1 MGEDAAAAGPDFS
14 QGVKLADIAEGAT
27 IGGRVGDEPVL
38 LSRIDGELFAIGG
51 ACTHYGGALAEG
63 LPSGGTVRCPLHH
76 ACFDLKTGEVLRAPA
91 LDPVDRWKVEI
102 DGDLAFVRE
111 KLPSPAPAELRA
123 TEVARVLIVGG
134 GAAGLACANELR
146 RLGYQGSVT
155 MLSADHDPP
164 CDRPNLSK
172 DYLAG
177 TAPEEWIPLR
187 TDDWYRDNRI
197 DLRLGVEVTAIDP
210 EGRTVQFASGE
221 RLPFDKL
228 LLATGAEPNRLS
240 SPGFDG
246 ENVFTLRSL
255 ADARAIVAAAGS
267 GKRAAV
273 IGSSFI
279 GLEAAA
285 SLRKRD
291 VEVEVIAPE
300 NVPFERV
307 LGAEL
312 GEFFQNLHQASGVRF
327 HLGRVAA
334 SYDGRTVTLSDGAKI
349 DADFVLVGIGV
360 RPRIGLAEAAGL
372 STGNGVLV
380 DQYLET
386 SASGIYAAG
395 DIAAYPEP
403 ISGDRARIEHWT
415 VAERQGQVAAANM
428 LGIRT
433 KFDSAPFF
441 WTEQYGVT
449 LRYVGHAAPADMV
462 KVDGDITGRN
472 ATVRYFEDGRQR
484 AAASLNRDREN
495 LEDELSL
502 ETAAGLDAV
511 AQ

>member
-63 LPSGGTVRCPLHH
+63 LASGGTVRCPLHH

-91 LDPVDRWKVEI
+91 LDPLDRWKVEI

-111 KLPSPAPAELRA
+111 KLASPAPAEPRA
-123 TEVARVLIVGG
+123 TEVARILIVGG

-210 EGRTVQFASGE
+210 EDCTVQFASGE
-221 RLPFDKL
+221 RLPFDRL

-240 SPGFDG
+240 SPGFHG

-255 ADARAIVAAAGS
+255 ADARAIVGAAGS

-285 SLRKRD
+285 SLRKRG

-300 NVPFERV
+300 NIPFERV

-372 STGNGVLV
+372 STDNGVLV

-449 LRYVGHAAPADMV
+449 LRYVGHATPADMV

-484 AAASLNRDREN
+484 AAASLNRDHEN
-495 LEDELSL
+495 LEDELAL
-502 ETAAGLDAV
+502 EKAV
-511 AQ
+511 ASAR

>member
-91 LDPVDRWKVEI
+91 LDPLDRWKVEI

-111 KLPSPAPAELRA
+111 KLASPAPAEPRA
-123 TEVARVLIVGG
+123 TEVARILIVGG

-210 EGRTVQFASGE
+210 EDCTVQFASGE
-221 RLPFDKL
+221 RLPFDRL

-240 SPGFDG
+240 SPGFHG

-255 ADARAIVAAAGS
+255 ADARAIVGAAGS

-285 SLRKRD
+285 SLRKRG

-300 NVPFERV
+300 NIPFERV

-372 STGNGVLV
+372 STDNGVLV

-449 LRYVGHAAPADMV
+449 LRYVGHATPADMV

-484 AAASLNRDREN
+484 AAASLNRDHEN
-495 LEDELSL
+495 LEDELAL
-502 ETAAGLDAV
+502 EKAV
-511 AQ
+511 ASAR

>member
-1 MGEDAAAAGPDFS
+1 
-14 QGVKLADIAEGAT
+14 
-27 IGGRVGDEPVL
+27 
-38 LSRIDGELFAIGG
+38 
-51 ACTHYGGALAEG
+51 
-63 LPSGGTVRCPLHH
+63 
-76 ACFDLKTGEVLRAPA
+76 
-91 LDPVDRWKVEI
+91 
-102 DGDLAFVRE
+102 
-111 KLPSPAPAELRA
+111 
-123 TEVARVLIVGG
+123 
-134 GAAGLACANELR
+134 
-146 RLGYQGSVT
+146 

-210 EGRTVQFASGE
+210 EDCTVQFASGE
-221 RLPFDKL
+221 RLPFDRL

-240 SPGFDG
+240 SPGFHG

-255 ADARAIVAAAGS
+255 ADARAIVGAAGS

-285 SLRKRD
+285 SLRKRG

-300 NVPFERV
+300 NIPFERV

-372 STGNGVLV
+372 STDNGVLV

-449 LRYVGHAAPADMV
+449 LRYVGHATPADMV

-484 AAASLNRDREN
+484 AAASLNRDHEN
-495 LEDELSL
+495 LEDELAL
-502 ETAAGLDAV
+502 EKAV
-511 AQ
+511 ASAR

>member
-63 LPSGGTVRCPLHH
+63 LASGGTVRCPLHH

-255 ADARAIVAAAGS
+255 ADARAIVGAAGS
-267 GKRAAV
+267 G
-273 IGSSFI
+273 
-279 GLEAAA
+279 
-285 SLRKRD
+285 
-291 VEVEVIAPE
+291 
-300 NVPFERV
+300 
-307 LGAEL
+307 
-312 GEFFQNLHQASGVRF
+312 
-327 HLGRVAA
+327 
-334 SYDGRTVTLSDGAKI
+334 
-349 DADFVLVGIGV
+349 
-360 RPRIGLAEAAGL
+360 
-372 STGNGVLV
+372 
-380 DQYLET
+380 
-386 SASGIYAAG
+386 
-395 DIAAYPEP
+395 
-403 ISGDRARIEHWT
+403 
-415 VAERQGQVAAANM
+415 
-428 LGIRT
+428 
-433 KFDSAPFF
+433 
-441 WTEQYGVT
+441 
-449 LRYVGHAAPADMV
+449 
-462 KVDGDITGRN
+462 
-472 ATVRYFEDGRQR
+472 
-484 AAASLNRDREN
+484 
-495 LEDELSL
+495 
-502 ETAAGLDAV
+502 
-511 AQ
+511 

>member
-1 MGEDAAAAGPDFS
+1 
-14 QGVKLADIAEGAT
+14 
-27 IGGRVGDEPVL
+27 
-38 LSRIDGELFAIGG
+38 
-51 ACTHYGGALAEG
+51 
-63 LPSGGTVRCPLHH
+63 VR
-76 ACFDLKTGEVLRAPA
+76 
-91 LDPVDRWKVEI
+91 
-102 DGDLAFVRE
+102 
-111 KLPSPAPAELRA
+111 
-123 TEVARVLIVGG
+123 IVGG

-146 RLGYQGSVT
+146 KLGYQGSIT
-155 MLSADHDPP
+155 MLSADKDPP

-187 TDDWYRDNRI
+187 SDDWYRDKRI
-197 DLRLGVEVTAIDP
+197 DLRLGVEVTAIDV
-210 EGRTVQFASGE
+210 EARTVQLAAGE
-221 RLPFDKL
+221 RLPFDRL

-240 SPGFDG
+240 SPGFDT

-255 ADARAIVAAAGS
+255 ADARAIAAVTQP

-285 SLRKRD
+285 SLRKRG
-291 VEVEVIAPE
+291 VEVDVIAPE
-300 NVPFERV
+300 DVPFERV
-307 LGAEL
+307 LGTEL
-312 GEFFQNLHQASGVRF
+312 GTFFKDLHESNGVRF

-334 SYDGRTVTLSDGAKI
+334 GYDGSTVTLSDGAKI
-349 DADFVLVGIGV
+349 EADFVIVGVGV

-372 STGNGVLV
+372 TTGNGVLV
-380 DQYLET
+380 DEYLKT
-386 SASGIYAAG
+386 SAPGIYAAG

-403 ISGDRARIEHWT
+403 ISGERARIEHWA
-415 VAERQGQVAAANM
+415 VAERQGQIAATNM
-428 LGIRT
+428 LGAGT

-449 LRYVGHAAPADMV
+449 LRYVGHAAPADPV
-462 KVDGDITGRN
+462 KVDGDVAGRN

-495 LEDELSL
+495 LEIELAL
-502 ETAAGLDAV
+502 EEAAAS
-511 AQ
+511 AAAS

>member
-63 LPSGGTVRCPLHH
+63 LASGGTVRCPLHH

-91 LDPVDRWKVEI
+91 LDPLDRWKVEI

-111 KLPSPAPAELRA
+111 KLASPAPAEPRA
-123 TEVARVLIVGG
+123 TEVARILIVGG

-210 EGRTVQFASGE
+210 EDCTVQFASGE
-221 RLPFDKL
+221 RLPFDRL

-240 SPGFDG
+240 SPGFHG

-255 ADARAIVAAAGS
+255 ADARAIVGAAGS

-285 SLRKRD
+285 SLRKRG

-300 NVPFERV
+300 NIPFERV

-372 STGNGVLV
+372 STDNGVLV

-484 AAASLNRDREN
+484 AAASLNRDHEN
-495 LEDELSL
+495 LEDELAL
-502 ETAAGLDAV
+502 EKAV
-511 AQ
+511 ASAR